1 MIPAEKQKEFDQL
14 VKIVI
19 DYNKTELGDLA
30 AYIEQS
36 STIMPPFH
44 NDFRNNRSEIYAL
57 FRSPENW
64 ERFEKRLLDMLNKT
78 VWHQDS
84 YPPEATSYLA
94 LRSSFI
100 EELLKDKP
108 TILTDI
114 EVLTEHGFTEK
125 EIWLALHD
133 CYYGNYE
140 YENKSVFSQYIVSNA
155 PNYLSLSDLNFSNSE
170 YFTKRL
176 IANKPDFFDMYIHKF
191 MQGSYE
197 GKHFIVDISKVI
209 KEYLLQ
215 NGDKHEAY
223 LVSLLSFN
231 DESNTVD
238 YKITPYLLTDL
249 LETNYPK
256 KYDKEIE
263 IYLKPI
269 ADKALKY
276 PSQIWPNVFERT
288 LDTLLRYDSAE
299 NAFGITSNYLR
310 KFKDINPHNIKIWL
324 KKLKQYDVTLI

>member
-1 MIPAEKQKEFDQL
+1 MIPAEKQKDFNQL
-14 VKIVI
+14 VKIAI

-44 NDFRNNRSEIYAL
+44 NDFRNNHSEVYAL
-57 FRSPENW
+57 FRSPESW
-64 ERFEKRLLDMLNKT
+64 AEFEKRLLDVLNKT
-78 VWHQDS
+78 MWHPDN
-84 YPPEATSYLA
+84 YPPEATAHLA

-100 EELLKDKP
+100 EDLLKDKP

-133 CYYGNYE
+133 CYYGSYE
-140 YENKSVFSQYIVSNA
+140 YENKSVFSLYIVSNA
-155 PNYLSLSDLNFSNSE
+155 PNYLSLSDFDFSNSE

-176 IANKPDFFDMYIHKF
+176 ITNKPEIFDAYIHKF
-191 MQGSYE
+191 MQGTYQ
-197 GKHFIVDISKVI
+197 GRHFLVDMSTVK
-209 KEYLLQ
+209 KDYLLQ
-215 NGDKHEAY
+215 NRDKHEAY

-231 DESNTVD
+231 YESNNAD
-238 YKITPYLLTDL
+238 YETTPYLLTDL
-249 LETNYPK
+249 LEANYPN

-276 PSQIWPNVFERT
+276 QTQIWSHVFERT

-299 NAFGITSNYLR
+299 NAFSTTSNYLR
-310 KFKDINPHNIKIWL
+310 QFKDIRPHSIKIWL
-324 KKLKQYDVTLI
+324 KKLKQYDIALK